1 MFRKVLFNT
10 GWQVVGKIVTAFSTL
25 LITLII
31 GKSLGPSGFG
41 EFTKIFVFV
50 GYFYIIA
57 DFGLNSIYV
66 KYARSTS
73 EVESTLHLGGEGSL
87 FRALLGLR
95 VVISIFLVTS
105 AILVTFF
112 LPHNPQT
119 LTGFSPLVKTG
130 IMIASLTIITQ
141 ALFTTG
147 NGFFQKNLRYDL
159 SAIAAISGSLVM
171 VLATAIVYFTTRSL
185 LLFVSIYIL
194 GGLTYVAAAFFL
206 ISKKFDYKFFAGFDL
221 TKSKAL
227 LLSAWPI
234 GLALILN
241 LLYFRADVFILASF
255 RSSAEVG
262 LFALGYQFFE
272 AALAVPIFFA
282 NALYPLLS
290 VSFAK
295 NIEEFKRIVRKWVL
309 YLVAFSIILTIFLLL
324 ISFLIPLLYDS
335 RFEDSKTA
343 LQILALGM
351 PFFFLSALF
360 WHVLIIYNKQKLL
373 IYVYAAGAIFN
384 LTVNLIF
391 IPVFGYRAAAITTV
405 ISEAFIML
413 LLVSALKLKIRAV
426 SHD

>member
-10 GWQVVGKIVTAFSTL
+10 GWQVVGKVVTASSTL

-31 GKSLGPSGFG
+31 GRSLGPSGFG

-57 DFGLNSIYV
+57 DFGLNSIFV
-66 KYARSTS
+66 KEAQSYTRDKEKS
-73 EVESTLHLGGEGSL
+73 VNNL
-87 FRALLGLR
+87 FKAILTLR
-95 VVISIFLVTS
+95 VVIAFFLVLI
-105 AILVTFF
+105 AIMVAFF
-112 LPHNPQT
+112 LPYNSEAS
-119 LTGFSPLVKTG
+119 TGFSPLVKTG

-141 ALFTTG
+141 ALFTTA
-147 NGFFQKNLRYDL
+147 NGFFQKKLRYDF
-159 SAIAAISGSLVM
+159 SAIAAISGSIVM
-171 VLATAIVYFTTRSL
+171 VLATAIIYFTTRSL

-194 GGLTYVAAAFFL
+194 GGLTYVAASFFL
-206 ISKKFDYKFFAGFDL
+206 ISKKLDYKFFTSFDL

-234 GLALILN
+234 GVALILN

-272 AALAVPIFFA
+272 AALAVPIFFT

-290 VSFAK
+290 EAFAK
-295 NIEEFKRIVRKWVL
+295 NIEEFKKIVRNWAL
-309 YLVAFSIILTIFLLL
+309 YLVAFSIILTICLLL
-324 ISFLIPLLYDS
+324 ISFLIPLIFDS
-335 RFEDSKTA
+335 RFEDSKTT

-391 IPVFGYRAAAITTV
+391 IPIFGYRAAAITTV

-413 LLVSALKLKIRAV
+413 LLTGALKLKIRG
-426 SHD
+426 SIHD

>member
-10 GWQVVGKIVTAFSTL
+10 GWQVVGKVVTASSTL

-31 GKSLGPSGFG
+31 GRSLGPSGFG

-57 DFGLNSIYV
+57 DFGLNSIFV
-66 KYARSTS
+66 KEAQSYTRDKEKS
-73 EVESTLHLGGEGSL
+73 VNNL
-87 FRALLGLR
+87 FKAILTLR
-95 VVISIFLVTS
+95 VVIAFFLVLI
-105 AILVTFF
+105 AIMVAFF
-112 LPHNPQT
+112 LPYNSEAS
-119 LTGFSPLVKTG
+119 TGFSPLVKTG

-141 ALFTTG
+141 ALFTTA
-147 NGFFQKNLRYDL
+147 NGFFQKKLRYDF
-159 SAIAAISGSLVM
+159 SAIAAISGSIVM
-171 VLATAIVYFTTRSL
+171 VLATAIIYFTTRSL

-194 GGLTYVAAAFFL
+194 GGLTYVAASFFL

-241 LLYFRADVFILASF
+241 LLYFRADIFILASF

-272 AALAVPIFFA
+272 AALAVPIFFT

-290 VSFAK
+290 EAFAK
-295 NIEEFKRIVRKWVL
+295 NIEEFKKIVRNWAL
-309 YLVAFSIILTIFLLL
+309 YLVAFSIILTICLLL
-324 ISFLIPLLYDS
+324 ISFLIPLIFDS
-335 RFEDSKTA
+335 RFEDSKTT

-391 IPVFGYRAAAITTV
+391 IPIYGYRAAAITTV

-413 LLVSALKLKIRAV
+413 LLTGALKLKIRG
-426 SHD
+426 SIHD

>member
-10 GWQVVGKIVTAFSTL
+10 GWQVVGKVVTASSTL

-31 GKSLGPSGFG
+31 GRSLGPSGFG

-57 DFGLNSIYV
+57 DFGLNSIFV
-66 KYARSTS
+66 KEAQSYTRDKEKS
-73 EVESTLHLGGEGSL
+73 VNNL
-87 FRALLGLR
+87 FKAILTLR
-95 VVISIFLVTS
+95 VVIAFFLVLI
-105 AILVTFF
+105 AIMVAFF
-112 LPHNPQT
+112 LPYNSEAS
-119 LTGFSPLVKTG
+119 TGFSPLVKTG

-141 ALFTTG
+141 ALFTTA
-147 NGFFQKNLRYDL
+147 NGFFQKKLRYDF
-159 SAIAAISGSLVM
+159 SAIAAISGSIVM
-171 VLATAIVYFTTRSL
+171 VLATAIIYFTTRSL

-194 GGLTYVAAAFFL
+194 GGLTYVAASFFL
-206 ISKKFDYKFFAGFDL
+206 ISKKLDYKFFTSFDL

-234 GLALILN
+234 GVALILN

-272 AALAVPIFFA
+272 AALAVPIFFT

-290 VSFAK
+290 EAFAK
-295 NIEEFKRIVRKWVL
+295 NIEEFKKIVRNWAL
-309 YLVAFSIILTIFLLL
+309 YLVAFSIILTICLLL
-324 ISFLIPLLYDS
+324 ISFLIPLIFDS
-335 RFEDSKTA
+335 RFEDSKTT

-391 IPVFGYRAAAITTV
+391 IPIYGYRAAAITTV

-413 LLVSALKLKIRAV
+413 LLTGALKLKIRG
-426 SHD
+426 SIHD

>member
-10 GWQVVGKIVTAFSTL
+10 GWQVVGKVVTASSTL

-31 GKSLGPSGFG
+31 GRSLGPSGFG

-57 DFGLNSIYV
+57 DFGLNSIFV
-66 KYARSTS
+66 KEAQSYTRDKEKS
-73 EVESTLHLGGEGSL
+73 VNNL
-87 FRALLGLR
+87 FKAILTLR
-95 VVISIFLVTS
+95 VVIAFFLVLI
-105 AILVTFF
+105 AIMVAFF
-112 LPHNPQT
+112 LPYNSEAS
-119 LTGFSPLVKTG
+119 TGFSPLVKTG

-141 ALFTTG
+141 ALFTTA
-147 NGFFQKNLRYDL
+147 NGFFQKKLRYDF
-159 SAIAAISGSLVM
+159 SAIAAISGSIVM
-171 VLATAIVYFTTRSL
+171 VLATAIIYFTTRSL

-194 GGLTYVAAAFFL
+194 GGLTYVAASFFL
-206 ISKKFDYKFFAGFDL
+206 ISKKFDYKFFTSFDL

-234 GLALILN
+234 GVALILN

-272 AALAVPIFFA
+272 AALAVPIFFT

-290 VSFAK
+290 EAFAK
-295 NIEEFKRIVRKWVL
+295 NIEEFKKIVRNWAL
-309 YLVAFSIILTIFLLL
+309 YLVAFSIILTICLLL
-324 ISFLIPLLYDS
+324 ISFLIPLIFDS
-335 RFEDSKTA
+335 RFEDSKTT

-391 IPVFGYRAAAITTV
+391 IPIYGYRAAAITTV

-413 LLVSALKLKIRAV
+413 LLTGALKLKIRG
-426 SHD
+426 SIHD

>member
-10 GWQVVGKIVTAFSTL
+10 GWQVVGKIVTASSTL

-31 GKSLGPSGFG
+31 GRSLGPSGFG

-66 KYARSTS
+66 KYARFTS
-73 EVESTLHLGGEGSL
+73 GVESSL

-95 VVISIFLVTS
+95 FVISIFLVTS
-105 AILVTFF
+105 AILITFF
-112 LPHNPQT
+112 LPYNSQT

-141 ALFTTG
+141 ALFTTAS
-147 NGFFQKNLRYDL
+147 GFFQKKLRYDL

-171 VLATAIVYFTTRSL
+171 VLATAVVYFTTRSL

-194 GGLTYVAAAFFL
+194 GGLTYVAASFFL
-206 ISKKFDYKFFAGFDL
+206 ISKKFDYKFFASFDL

-262 LFALGYQFFE
+262 LYALGYQFFE
-272 AALAVPIFFA
+272 AALAVPIFFT

-290 VSFAK
+290 EAFAK
-295 NIEEFKRIVRKWVL
+295 NIEEFKKIVRNWAL
-309 YLVAFSIILTIFLLL
+309 YLTTFSIILTIFLLL

-335 RFEDSKTA
+335 RFEDSKAA

-360 WHVLIIYNKQKLL
+360 WHVLIIYNRQKLL

-391 IPVFGYRAAAITTV
+391 IPIFGYRAAAITTV
-405 ISEAFIML
+405 ISEAFIL
-413 LLVSALKLKIRAV
+413 LLLTGALKLKIRGV
-426 SHD
+426 SYD

>member
-10 GWQVVGKIVTAFSTL
+10 GWQVVGKVVTASSTL

-31 GKSLGPSGFG
+31 GRSLGPSGFG

-57 DFGLNSIYV
+57 DFGLNSIFV
-66 KYARSTS
+66 KEAQSYTRDKEKS
-73 EVESTLHLGGEGSL
+73 VNNL
-87 FRALLGLR
+87 FKAILTLR
-95 VVISIFLVTS
+95 VVIAFFLVLI
-105 AILVTFF
+105 AIMVAFF
-112 LPHNPQT
+112 LPYNSEAS
-119 LTGFSPLVKTG
+119 TGFSPLVKTG

-141 ALFTTG
+141 ALFTTA
-147 NGFFQKNLRYDL
+147 NGFFQKKLRYDF
-159 SAIAAISGSLVM
+159 SAIAAISGSIVM
-171 VLATAIVYFTTRSL
+171 VLATAIIYFTTRSL

-194 GGLTYVAAAFFL
+194 GGLTYVAASFFL
-206 ISKKFDYKFFAGFDL
+206 ISKKFDYKFFTSFDL

-234 GLALILN
+234 GVALILN

-290 VSFAK
+290 EAFAK
-295 NIEEFKRIVRKWVL
+295 NIEEFKKIVRNWAL
-309 YLVAFSIILTIFLLL
+309 YLVAFSIILTICLLL
-324 ISFLIPLLYDS
+324 ISFLIPLIFDS
-335 RFEDSKTA
+335 RFEDSKTT

-391 IPVFGYRAAAITTV
+391 IPIYGYRAAAITTV

-413 LLVSALKLKIRAV
+413 LLTGALKLKIRG
-426 SHD
+426 SIHD